1 MRPEAVADAYWQLY
15 QQPAD
20 AWTFEL
26 EIRPAAEN
34 W

>member
-1 MRPEAVADAYWQLY
+1 MTAYWQLY